1 MGHTVGD
8 TMAGMKVAISLPD
21 PLFRAAERLARKLR
35 KSRSQL
41 YAEAIAEY
49 VGALGAESV
58 TARLNAVYGKESS
71 EVEPALKYA
80 QLERLSR
87 EAW

>member
-1 MGHTVGD
+1 
-8 TMAGMKVAISLPD
+8 MKVAISLPD
-21 PLFRAAERLARKLR
+21 PVFRAAETLARKLG

-41 YAEAIAEY
+41 YAEAIADY
-49 VGALGAESV
+49 VGARGATAL
-58 TARLNAVYGKESS
+58 TARLNSVYRQEKSD
-71 EVEPALKYA
+71 VDPALKYA

>member
-1 MGHTVGD
+1 MT
-8 TMAGMKVAISLPD
+8 GMKVAISLPD
-21 PLFRAAERLARKLR
+21 PVFRAAETLARKLR

-49 VGALGAESV
+49 VAARGAKAL
-58 TARLNAVYGKESS
+58 TTRLNTFYGKESS
-71 EVEPALKYA
+71 EVDPALKYA

>member
-1 MGHTVGD
+1 MS
-8 TMAGMKVAISLPD
+8 GMKVAISLPD
-21 PLFRAAERLARKLR
+21 PVFRSAETLARKLG

-49 VGALGAESV
+49 VGTRGARAL
-58 TARLNAVYGKESS
+58 TARLNSVYGKEPSG
-71 EVEPALKYA
+71 VDPALKYA

>member
-1 MGHTVGD
+1 MT
-8 TMAGMKVAISLPD
+8 AMKVTISLAD
-21 PLFRAAERLARKLR
+21 PVFRAAETLARRLR

-49 VGALGAESV
+49 IGARGARAL
-58 TARLNAVYGKESS
+58 TARLNSVYEKELSGVDS
-71 EVEPALKYA
+71 ALKFA

-87 EAW
+87 QAW

>member
-1 MGHTVGD
+1 MT
-8 TMAGMKVAISLPD
+8 GMKVAISLPD
-21 PLFRAAERLARKLR
+21 PVFRAAETLARKLR

-49 VGALGAESV
+49 VGARGAKAL
-58 TARLNAVYGKESS
+58 TARLNSVYANESS
-71 EVEPALKYA
+71 EVDPALKHA
-80 QLERLSR
+80 QLERLCR

>member
-1 MGHTVGD
+1 MS
-8 TMAGMKVAISLPD
+8 GMKVAISLPD
-21 PLFRAAERLARKLR
+21 PLFRAAETLARKLG
-35 KSRSQL
+35 KPRSQL

-49 VGALGAESV
+49 VGARGAKALTS
-58 TARLNAVYGKESS
+58 RLNAVYRKEPS
-71 EVEPALKYA
+71 EVDAALKYA

>member
-1 MGHTVGD
+1 MT
-8 TMAGMKVAISLPD
+8 GMKVAISLPD
-21 PLFRAAERLARKLR
+21 PLFRAAETLARKLK

-49 VGALGAESV
+49 VGARGAAAL
-58 TARLNAVYGKESS
+58 TARLDAVYGKESS
-71 EVEPALKYA
+71 EVDPALKYA

>member
-1 MGHTVGD
+1 
-8 TMAGMKVAISLPD
+8 MAAMKVAISLPD
-21 PLFRAAERLARKLR
+21 PVFRAAETLARRLR

-41 YAEAIAEY
+41 YAEAIDEY
-49 VGALGAESV
+49 VGARGARAL
-58 TARLNAVYGKESS
+58 TARLNALYQKESS
-71 EVEPALKYA
+71 GVDPALKYA

>member
-1 MGHTVGD
+1 
-8 TMAGMKVAISLPD
+8 MAGMKVAISLPD
-21 PLFRAAERLARKLR
+21 PLFRAAETLARKLR

-41 YAEAIAEY
+41 YAEALAEY
-49 VGALGAESV
+49 VGTRGAAALK
-58 TARLNAVYGKESS
+58 ARLDAVYRKESS
-71 EVEPALKYA
+71 DIDPALKYA

>member
-1 MGHTVGD
+1 MT
-8 TMAGMKVAISLPD
+8 GMKVAISLPD
-21 PLFRAAERLARKLR
+21 PVFRAAETLARRLR

-49 VGALGAESV
+49 VGARDAKAL
-58 TARLNAVYGKESS
+58 TARLDTVYLKETSS
-71 EVEPALKYA
+71 VDPALKYA

>member
-1 MGHTVGD
+1 
-8 TMAGMKVAISLPD
+8 MAGMKVAISLPD
-21 PLFRAAERLARKLR
+21 PVFRAAETLARKLR

-49 VGALGAESV
+49 VGARGARAL
-58 TARLNAVYGKESS
+58 TTRLDAVYGKESS
-71 EVEPALKYA
+71 EVDSALKYA

>member
-1 MGHTVGD
+1 MT
-8 TMAGMKVAISLPD
+8 GMKVAISLPD
-21 PLFRAAERLARKLR
+21 PVFRAAETLARKLK

-49 VGALGAESV
+49 VGARGATAL
-58 TARLNAVYGKESS
+58 TARLDAVYGKESS
-71 EVEPALKYA
+71 DVDPALKYA

>member
-1 MGHTVGD
+1 
-8 TMAGMKVAISLPD
+8 MKVAISLPD
-21 PLFRAAERLARKLR
+21 LLFRAAERLARKLR

-49 VGALGAESV
+49 VGALDAEAV

-71 EVEPALKYA
+71 EVDPALKYA

>member
-1 MGHTVGD
+1 
-8 TMAGMKVAISLPD
+8 MAGMKVAISLPD
-21 PLFRAAERLARKLR
+21 PVFRSAEMLARKLG

-49 VGALGAESV
+49 VGSRGAKAL
-58 TARLNAVYGKESS
+58 TARLNSVYAKQASDLD
-71 EVEPALKYA
+71 PALKYA